1 MLPRESQKK
10 NMRLR
15 PQFRLST
22 SLILECFPAAAAGS
36 ASRAF
41 LTRCRSRRI
50 NLINFTWLAFNVHS
64 GKRDH
69 PIPASDRNQRAF
81 GVLSVLLQR
90 NRFGSDGYTMMMDFH
105 NLQLPFLC
113 QLSKSTPNIL
123 WRVGS
128 SVHNQ
133 FLQVGR
139 GNPAVI
145 AAKISLK
152 SFLDRP
158 ARKMPAAARI
168 RAASSTK
175 DSPRK
180 RGSRPT
186 RTRCG
191 R

>member
-1 MLPRESQKK
+1 LTQLS
-10 NMRLR
+10 NR
-15 PQFRLST
+15 PA
-22 SLILECFPAAAAGS
+22 SLEK
-36 ASRAF
+36 SRIVPI
-41 LTRCRSRRI
+41 RCRSRR
-50 NLINFTWLAFNVHS
+50 INFTWLAFNVHS

-69 PIPASDRNQRAF
+69 PIPASDRNQSAF

-90 NRFGSDGYTMMMDFH
+90 NRFGSDGYTMMLDFH

-123 WRVGS
+123 WSVGS

-145 AAKISLK
+145 AAKLSLK
-152 SFLDRP
+152 SFFDRP

-168 RAASSTK
+168 ALHAVSST
-175 DSPRK
+175 
-180 RGSRPT
+180 SRNQ
-186 RTRCG
+186 
-191 R
+191 